1 MCIIDYILIF
11 IIIVMIY
18 ILILWER
25 KVRYI
30 SSVVDDILN
39 GNLNQRIR
47 FQNRIESLNILSI
60 KINSLI
66 DKFQELNTD
75 KISNEES
82 RKRMISNISH
92 DLRTPLT
99 SMLGYMELIFE
110 DKNLDEIKRN
120 YYLKIIYDKGNHLYN
135 LMEEFFQ
142 ISKLDSSDINIEIKN
157 INLSELIRQ
166 NIIAFFSQIQKL
178 NIEPEINL
186 GKNDFYFSSDEKMI
200 NRILNNLIN
209 NALKHGKGA
218 TKIGIDLSYDSNCVC
233 IEIWDNGEG
242 ISDEDINH
250 IFDRLYMADK
260 SRSTIIRNSGLGLSI
275 VKKLVETLH
284 GTIEV
289 QSIPF
294 DKTSFIIKIPVN
306 IK

>member
-18 ILILWER
+18 ILILWKR